1 MAERALP
8 HTSVQEKRLQS
19 LGNLVASLKK
29 GVTYAILVSGAL
41 LAVSPLIWMI
51 STSLMSLGEAQG
63 VRLVPSTIQFRK
75 LHCCLAGSRFGRLFH
90 NAEAI
95 YRINSQERL
104 KRLS

>member
-1 MAERALP
+1 MAERALRL
-8 HTSVQEKRLQS
+8 TSVQEKRLQS

-63 VRLVPSTIQFRK
+63 VRLVPSTIHFENYTAAWQEAD
-75 LHCCLAGSRFGRLFH
+75 LAGYFITQKQFTESIARSG
-90 NAEAI
+90 
-95 YRINSQERL
+95 L
-104 KRLS
+104 KG